1 MAYRLGYSD
10 YLPPAAPPAPAVVP
24 PTPESIP
31 GGPSFIG
38 LPQPPDVPCDPTGD
52 GWRGPPGPPGPSGV
66 GVFLPLAGGT
76 MTGALL
82 LRGDPAASLEA
93 ASKHYVDQQTAV
105 GTPPGGPFLALIGGS
120 LSGNLTIN
128 KTTTYT
134 GNTASLS
141 DAALNIAQTS
151 SGNITGTGEVDHNS
165 LVITDTLSVNPPANV
180 IASFQAQI
188 DGTTLSLNS
197 LASPPVA
204 VPFTGSISGNTL
216 TILSGIPGLA
226 PGSTVQWS
234 GGTDMVQIAAGPGLW
249 TLYNT
254 HGTVSSQAMTGL
266 ANTFS
271 VMGSVSGS
279 TLTITSAYGP
289 GAITAG
295 MQVQWNLPTP
305 GATTIITGPAGGPY
319 TLVNPSGTIPLQ
331 PMLLLGPQPAQTVT
345 WDSGDPDNPG
355 TATVGS
361 YITGHPA
368 QFSLLTNQGTVSSRP
383 MQTVKAIQ
391 NRNVFGFSSYLNFGG
406 GDGSRYGWRLN
417 ISQTAAMAGHAYYL
431 PAYIVNNLRYP
442 SGGTDLWA
450 GAKGAGWAGNTVM
463 NFIKPATTA
472 AGDPGPI
479 NYRGGSSWEFDYQ
492 CLAGSP
498 DDPAWPKASTASL
511 GGIAVIRGG
520 QSTWETPMWEADY
533 AIAIAQAGPSVRD
546 ASNNIVPP
554 KRAKYGIRFNGL
566 SGIPTLDPSY
576 GRAIAAVYPPGAFAT
591 DGSLGLYPNVAPFGV
606 DWLSMDYTRAAYRWR
621 GGAVLGSATPLPGA
635 LAIGGGYL
643 SATNTTVSLDTAGSV
658 CTGAT
663 VAPGQGGANC
673 YLGMVCQDDVSGT
686 QVVVTGVDGAVS
698 PRIGAATTVLLIA
711 RTGQS
716 HNAEIPTNPV
726 QFRPMG
732 NPLTFLAPG
741 PTGPKLNLT
750 WTAPTTLSVQPSGG
764 ATVFGGPV
772 TLPAAGTGLTVTNNA
787 TVGGVLTVG
796 AAASTTDETIQIM
809 STAGHNR
816 LLNIYNGS
824 LLRWGIGADVT
835 AENGSN
841 TGSLFQIATYN
852 DAGGFVGALLKGN
865 RGSGPGGT
873 GGPYISTMRPY
884 VMPTPRATVPGGVV
898 GNDRTFPTAG
908 VDVQPITT
916 LGTDPL
922 SVTSGSAVVNITW
935 TGCGAAG
942 GVFQAG
948 LTECYVNLLGATA
961 TGGITPTGWLKGT
974 RVDNN
979 TFSITWTSNATSTAT
994 GGGTAVTVQPN
1005 FSSITEKVYSTLT
1018 AGTAGFPM
1026 QSQRLF
1032 VANPAFYKVIGGGG
1046 GAGPQYQQEWRQ
1058 VFTPNDTSGL
1068 NDWGLAAT
1076 ELDLVNRGADT
1087 GYNPNLFIAKNLTVG
1102 IWTGALGVS
1111 PMPAYAPGGGVATN
1125 WNTVFGIFAS
1135 KNAANYVGYSV
1146 QPNALVGQTLDTV
1159 TSHGGVAFVAF
1170 GSHSLINAFNYTN
1183 GSSVITVTLQTAS
1196 ALTRQVNGNSVY
1208 IPTVQTVG
1216 GVTFGGASYVIA
1228 GVTATTFTIIG
1239 TGTAGS
1245 TGSLAVSQWA
1255 AFANL
1260 VPYAPM
1266 DLQGSWK
1273 HGISTTNFRSE
1284 DGSIINTQPGNGLLW
1299 GDGTGTASINSSVST
1314 AGNIN
1319 VILAPAGTGA
1329 VMVAGAA
1336 GPTITSGSAAPA
1348 STQPKGSLYCRTGGG
1363 VATTLYVS
1371 QGGGTWNAVAGV

>member
-1 MAYRLGYSD
+1 MFDFPTTPATGTVVTVPDGSYRVWDSQKWRAAPSGASIYPPVSG
-10 YLPPAAPPAPAVVP
+10 YLP
-24 PTPESIP
+24 
-31 GGPSFIG
+31 
-38 LPQPPDVPCDPTGD
+38 
-52 GWRGPPGPPGPSGV
+52 
-66 GVFLPLAGGT
+66 
-76 MTGALL
+76 
-82 LRGDPAASLEA
+82 
-93 ASKHYVDQQTAV
+93 
-105 GTPPGGPFLALIGGS
+105 LIGGT
-120 LSGNLTIN
+120 LTGNLTIN
-128 KTTTYT
+128 KTTTYAGT
-134 GNTASLS
+134 TASLS

-165 LVITDTLSVNPPANV
+165 LVITDTLSVNPPANT

-204 VPFTGSISGNTL
+204 VSFTGSISGSTL

-226 PGSTVQWS
+226 PGSTVQWA
-234 GGTDMVQIAAGPGLW
+234 GGTDMVKIAAGPGLW

-266 ANTFS
+266 LNTFS
-271 VMGSVSGS
+271 VMASISGS
-279 TLTITSAYGP
+279 TLTVTSAYGP

-450 GAKGAGWAGNTVM
+450 GAKGAGWVGNTVM
-463 NFIKPATTA
+463 NFIKPTTTA
-472 AGDPGPI
+472 VGDPGPI

-546 ASNNIVPP
+546 ASNNIVPA
-554 KRAKYGIRFNGL
+554 KAAKYGIRFNGL
-566 SGIPTLDPSY
+566 SGVPALDRLH

-698 PRIGAATTVLLIA
+698 PRIGAATTVVLIP

-716 HNAEIPTNPV
+716 HNAELPINPV

-732 NPLTFLAPG
+732 NPITFLAPG

-750 WTAPTTLSVQPSGG
+750 WTAPTTLALQPSGG
-764 ATVFGGPV
+764 TTVFGGPV
-772 TLPAAGTGLTVTNNA
+772 TAPV
-787 TVGGVLTVG
+787 
-796 AAASTTDETIQIM
+796 I
-809 STAGHNR
+809 
-816 LLNIYNGS
+816 
-824 LLRWGIGADVT
+824 
-835 AENGSN
+835 
-841 TGSLFQIATYN
+841 
-852 DAGGFVGALLKGN
+852 
-865 RGSGPGGT
+865 
-873 GGPYISTMRPY
+873 
-884 VMPTPRATVPGGVV
+884 
-898 GNDRTFPTAG
+898 
-908 VDVQPITT
+908 
-916 LGTDPL
+916 
-922 SVTSGSAVVNITW
+922 
-935 TGCGAAG
+935 
-942 GVFQAG
+942 
-948 LTECYVNLLGATA
+948 A
-961 TGGITPTGWLKGT
+961 TGGTASRTLADRFGQIIDIRDLGAACDGTTDDTAAWTAAFAKPDGTVIRIPQNCVTIVGDGNFRANGSRAISVIGDGRGSVIRLKSGTALANDMFTWVGGSTRNVRVENLTIDFNNCPQPTALRSIIVLAQVTGAVVRNVAIINGSANLYMVALNGSSDFIVDSCYFQLTIASSAVQNKGIATLSSLAACYRGRIVNNVCINTNTNFTGGNQMYIAGNDISGWGVGAGIATDPNAT
-974 RVDNN
+974 RNIIIGNKCHDSATAVDMFGINPNGIENWSAQTLIANNECWNCYGDGIATGGANSLIVGNICWDNN
-979 TFSITWTSNATSTAT
+979 TAGIAT
-994 GGGTAVTVQPN
+994 GGGIAATASGPSFASGSSFMANHCYDSGANTQSYGFVINNAGITNLTLNANRFTGTVADVFHLTTATFLNNTDYVPRILSADPTVALGAATKQYVDGRGAGN
-1005 FSSITEKVYSTLT
+1005 HLLYQSSTLVGNGADLTQDVLQTFTVPANTLLNVGDRLIIRASGTFISSTDSKTAALQWGGGNLLVLNVTTASQQVWRVEAEIMKTGANAQTSSVCFVTNSNTTTATVTTTTRTDT
-1018 AGTAGFPM
+1018 AGI
-1026 QSQRLF
+1026 
-1032 VANPAFYKVIGGGG
+1032 VIN
-1046 GAGPQYQQEWRQ
+1046 
-1058 VFTPNDTSGL
+1058 V
-1068 NDWGLAAT
+1068 
-1076 ELDLVNRGADT
+1076 T
-1087 GYNPNLFIAKNLTVG
+1087 GQN
-1102 IWTGALGVS
+1102 
-1111 PMPAYAPGGGVATN
+1111 ATN
-1125 WNTVFGIFAS
+1125 
-1135 KNAANYVGYSV
+1135 SV
-1146 QPNALVGQTLDTV
+1146 A
-1159 TSHGGVAFVAF
+1159 
-1170 GSHSLINAFNYTN
+1170 
-1183 GSSVITVTLQTAS
+1183 SSVTCRYFTVD
-1196 ALTRQVNGNSVY
+1196 
-1208 IPTVQTVG
+1208 
-1216 GVTFGGASYVIA
+1216 YV
-1228 GVTATTFTIIG
+1228 
-1239 TGTAGS
+1239 
-1245 TGSLAVSQWA
+1245 A
-1255 AFANL
+1255 AA
-1260 VPYAPM
+1260 
-1266 DLQGSWK
+1266 
-1273 HGISTTNFRSE
+1273 
-1284 DGSIINTQPGNGLLW
+1284 
-1299 GDGTGTASINSSVST
+1299 
-1314 AGNIN
+1314 
-1319 VILAPAGTGA
+1319 
-1329 VMVAGAA
+1329 
-1336 GPTITSGSAAPA
+1336 
-1348 STQPKGSLYCRTGGG
+1348 
-1363 VATTLYVS
+1363 
-1371 QGGGTWNAVAGV
+1371 